1 MLELG
6 KYRFDLTHRGLVMGI
21 LNRTT
26 DSFFDQGAHFEFEKF
41 LVRSNELVV
50 DGADILD
57 VGGVKAGV
65 GKEIGTQEEIERV
78 VPAVAALAERFD
90 VAISVDTWNF
100 EVLRESIGVGAVL
113 GNDIS
118 GFADRRYLDV
128 AGASGAGVVAT
139 HIRLAPRI
147 PDPNPVYGDLLG
159 EVRNYLA
166 QRISWA
172 LDAGV
177 SADSIIIDAGLD
189 LGKTTDQSLDLLR
202 HSDMFAAMG
211 YPLLLSASNKDFL
224 GSHLGLE
231 LYDRGPASISAA
243 LVAYLGGA
251 RIFRVHNVKGTRR
264 ALEVCAEIS
273 IRRKRP

>member
-41 LVRSNELVV
+41 LVRASELVV

-57 VGGVKAGV
+57 VGGVKAGA
-65 GKEIGTQEEIERV
+65 GQEIVTQEEIERV
-78 VPAVAALAERFD
+78 VPAVEALAERFD

-100 EVLRESIGVGAVL
+100 DVLRESIAVGAVL

-128 AGASGAGVVAT
+128 AGATGAGVVAT
-139 HIRLAPRI
+139 HIRLAPRV
-147 PDPNPVYGDLLG
+147 PDPDPVYSDLMG
-159 EVRNYLA
+159 EVQDHLT

-172 LDAGV
+172 KDAGV
-177 SADSIIIDAGLD
+177 APNSIIIDVGLD
-189 LGKTTDQSLDLLR
+189 LGKTTEQSLVLLR
-202 HSDMFAAMG
+202 NSAVFAQMG

-224 GSHLGLE
+224 GSHLGLD
-231 LYDRGPASISAA
+231 LYERGPASISAA

-251 RIFRVHNVKGTRR
+251 RVFRVHDVKGTRR

-273 IRRKRP
+273 IRRRTP